1 MGGGV
6 IRRPPSFC
14 GALSHF
20 SSIQCYRKY
29 HSSAPA
35 HHPCMY
41 ASIHTDTQTHMLPLS
56 VHICMFTHRH
66 VYRHTRSRFPFMYVF
81 RRTGT
86 HAPASLP
93 CMFLYS
99 CTHTDTHTP
108 VSHPCIMYTC
118 RHTDRDAPTSFYVYM
133 YTPRHPDTR
142 RHTYVCIHNDTQA
155 LAFLTC
161 MYTHTHTHTHT
172 LPFPFHMHV
181 CVYTH
186 RHTATHA
193 LASRSCKY
201 IYPHR
206 SIGKTLADKLVPM
219 KKMDWRLK
227 GWLKI
232 NVMLPLY
239 FSYQRISGWK
249 KNYNEYCWQE
259 RFKGPIRDFG
269 KGGRG

>member
-1 MGGGV
+1 MLQLPFHV
-6 IRRPPSFC
+6 CFYT
-14 GALSHF
+14 H
-20 SSIQCYRKY
+20 
-29 HSSAPA
+29 A
-35 HHPCMY
+35 H
-41 ASIHTDTQTHMLPLS
+41 TQTHTLLFP
-56 VHICMFTHRH
+56 IH
-66 VYRHTRSRFPFMYVF
+66 VLCI
-81 RRTGT
+81 
-86 HAPASLP
+86 HA
-93 CMFLYS
+93 
-99 CTHTDTHTP
+99 
-108 VSHPCIMYTC
+108 CI
-118 RHTDRDAPTSFYVYM
+118 HTDRDAPTSFYVYM
-133 YTPRHPDTR
+133 YTRRHADMQSHADTR
-142 RHTYVCIHNDTQA
+142 RHTYVCIHINTQTHTCASPPFMYVYTQTHRHTSSCVPYMYVYSHTHTDTQA

-161 MYTHTHTHTHT
+161 MYTHTHTQTHT
-172 LPFPFHMHV
+172 LPFPSHV
-181 CVYTH
+181 CVYAH

-201 IYPHR
+201 IYPHG

-239 FSYQRISGWK
+239 YSYQRISGWK